1 MKYKYKLSNLD
12 CPNCAARIEDKLK
25 SDKNINYANVNF
37 TKLTLTID
45 TDIKDA
51 KKYVSQI
58 VKSVEPSVDVLNL
71 NDNVNNKKSLVFHT
85 VRLIV
90 GLLISLLGMFL
101 FKDNI
106 SKILIITG
114 YLILLLRTI
123 TNSVKLLFK
132 SKTIN
137 ENLLVTISCVGA
149 YLTNN
154 IHEGLMVIVLYE
166 IGKILEELAV
176 NNSRKS
182 ISDLMDIKPEYAN
195 LKINKE
201 VVKTDPLAVK
211 IGDVIVIKQGEKVPL
226 DGIVIKGDAK
236 LNTSALTGESKL
248 RNVSVNDNV
257 LSGSVNERGLIELKV
272 TNNYEDSTVSKI
284 LNLVEEASDRKAKT
298 ENFVSKAA
306 KVYTPIVLILA
317 ILVTIILPLLFNVKF
332 EDAIY
337 RALVFLVISCPC
349 AIAISVPLSYFTG
362 IGRSSKEGVLVK
374 GSDFLDSL
382 GKIKRIVFDKTGTIT
397 TGKFSSY
404 ELTLLDNNYK
414 KEDVIKMYVK
424 AEMLSNHPIAKGIVE
439 VFNIKPKTNDI
450 KNYKEIPGKG
460 VFCEIKNKRI
470 KVGSSSFC
478 KAKEKNNAI
487 YLSVDEKIVAKLEL
501 IDGVKKNAKKT
512 IASLKKL
519 GITPYMFTGD
529 NKDIALDIAK
539 KVGIDNVN
547 YELLPN
553 DKYKLLEEKINE
565 DNGVIAFV
573 GDGINDAP
581 SLALANVGISM
592 GSLGSASA
600 IEASDVVIMTDE
612 LEKIVKAIK
621 ISKYTNKIIKQNL
634 IFAIGVKV
642 LVLILSSIG
651 IASMWQAVFA
661 DTGVT
666 LLTIINTTRI
676 LKK

>member
-1 MKYKYKLSNLD
+1 MRYKYKLSNLD
-12 CPNCAARIEDKLK
+12 CPNCALRIEEKLK
-25 SDKNINYANVNF
+25 SDKNIRYANVNF
-37 TKLTLTID
+37 PKLTLTVD
-45 TDIKDA
+45 TDTKDA

-58 VKSVEPSVDVLNL
+58 VKSVEPSVKVLNL
-71 NDNVNNKKSLVFHT
+71 NDNANNKKSLIFHT
-85 VRLIV
+85 IRLIV

-101 FKDNI
+101 FKNNI
-106 SKILIITG
+106 SKILIIIG

-137 ENLLVTISCVGA
+137 ENLLVTISCIGA

-201 VVKTDPLAVK
+201 VVKTDPLMVK

-226 DGIVIKGDAK
+226 DGIVIKGEAK

-248 RNVSVNDNV
+248 RSVSVNDNV
-257 LSGSVNERGLIELKV
+257 LSGSVNEGGLIELKV
-272 TNNYEDSTVSKI
+272 TNAYEDSTVSKI

-317 ILVTIILPLLFNVKF
+317 ILVTIILPLLFNVKL

-382 GKIKRIVFDKTGTIT
+382 GKIKQIVFDKTGTIT

-404 ELTLLDNNYK
+404 KLDVLDNNYK
-414 KEDVIKMYVK
+414 KDDVIKMYVK

-450 KNYKEIPGKG
+450 KNFKETSGKG
-460 VFCEIKNKRI
+460 VSCEIKNRKI

-478 KAKEKNNAI
+478 KVKEKSNAI
-487 YLSVDEKIVAKLEL
+487 YLSVDEKVVAKLEL
-501 IDGVKKNAKKT
+501 IDGVKKDAKKT
-512 IASLKKL
+512 ISNLKKL

-547 YELLPN
+547 YELLPD
-553 DKYKLLEEKINE
+553 DKYNLLEEKINE
-565 DNGVIAFV
+565 NKGIVAFV

-581 SLALANVGISM
+581 SLALANIGISM

-642 LVLILSSIG
+642 LVLLLSSLG
-651 IASMWQAVFA
+651 LASMWQAVFA

>member
-1 MKYKYKLSNLD
+1 MRYKYKLSNLD
-12 CPNCAARIEDKLK
+12 CPNCALRIEEKLK
-25 SDKNINYANVNF
+25 SDKNIRYANVNF
-37 TKLTLTID
+37 PKLTLTVD
-45 TDIKDA
+45 TDTKDA

-58 VKSVEPSVDVLNL
+58 VKSVEPSVKVLNL
-71 NDNVNNKKSLVFHT
+71 NDNANNKKSLIFHT
-85 VRLIV
+85 IRLIV

-101 FKDNI
+101 FKNNI
-106 SKILIITG
+106 SKILIIIG

-137 ENLLVTISCVGA
+137 ENLLVTISCIGA

-201 VVKTDPLAVK
+201 VVKTDPLMVK

-248 RNVSVNDNV
+248 RSVSVNDNV
-257 LSGSVNERGLIELKV
+257 LSGSVNEGGLIELKV
-272 TNNYEDSTVSKI
+272 TNAYEDSTVSKI

-317 ILVTIILPLLFNVKF
+317 ILVTIILPLLFNVKL

-349 AIAISVPLSYFTG
+349 AIVISVPLSYFTG

-382 GKIKRIVFDKTGTIT
+382 GKIKQIVFDKTGTIT

-404 ELTLLDNNYK
+404 KLDVLDNNYK
-414 KEDVIKMYVK
+414 KDDVIKMYVK

-450 KNYKEIPGKG
+450 KNFKETSGKG
-460 VFCEIKNKRI
+460 VSCEIKNRKI

-478 KAKEKNNAI
+478 KAKEKSNAI
-487 YLSVDEKIVAKLEL
+487 YLSVDEKVVAKLEL
-501 IDGVKKNAKKT
+501 IDGVKKDAKKT
-512 IASLKKL
+512 ISNLKKL

-553 DKYKLLEEKINE
+553 DKYELLKEKIND
-565 DNGVIAFV
+565 DNGVVAFV

-581 SLALANVGISM
+581 SLALANIGISM

-642 LVLILSSIG
+642 LVLLLSSLG
-651 IASMWQAVFA
+651 LASMWQAVFA